1 MDEIASLRLGQERL
15 FAWVLSVLAGLGFLL
30 AAVGIHGLVSQTVV
44 ERTREFGVRL
54 AIGATRGHVV
64 GLVFRSALVVMLIG
78 APAGLVVAYLA
89 SRLVESR
96 LYGVTPADPGVY
108 ATAIAALLA
117 VVFLASL
124 IPARTASR
132 ANPVDVLRAE

>member
-1 MDEIASLRLGQERL
+1 MDEVATFRLGQERL

-30 AAVGIHGLVSQTVV
+30 AVVGIHGLVSQTVV

-54 AIGATRGHVV
+54 AIGASRGQIVR
-64 GLVFRSALVVMLIG
+64 LVFRSALLVVLIG
-78 APAGLVVAYLA
+78 APVGLVVAYFA
-89 SRLVESR
+89 SRVVESR
-96 LYGVTPADPGVY
+96 LYGVTPADPAVY
-108 ATAIAALLA
+108 ATATCALLV